1 MKKISLIFLTVTL
14 ISGCQKQP
22 ETTNGNG
29 FEDKK
34 FEEADA
40 KLSSYLDTLDN
51 PKADKK
57 DQKKILCIEY
67 PNVYKHEYLP
77 ALLKLT
83 DAEPKEKLLND
94 LKLTTDY
101 YSEKLGIV
109 CE

>member
-14 ISGCQKQP
+14 IYGCQKQP

-57 DQKKILCIEY
+57 DQKRY
-67 PNVYKHEYLP
+67 F
-77 ALLKLT
+77 ALSIQT
-83 DAEPKEKLLND
+83 SISMSI
-94 LKLTTDY
+94 Y
-101 YSEKLGIV
+101 QHY
-109 CE
+109 